1 MATSERTQA
10 AQDFLEASDR
20 EFAASENRQASEKLW
35 GAATQ
40 IVIAMA
46 EQRGWNSGSH
56 RAMKV
61 VVDRLATEYQ
71 DEFIV
76 NWFSIAEKFHA
87 NFYHNFMG
95 DYQLGSDRPVVHRFV
110 ERLLAYHDRC

>member
-1 MATSERTQA
+1 MATSERIQA

-20 EFAASENRQASEKLW
+20 EFDAGDNRQASEKLW

-40 IVIAMA
+40 MVIVMA
-46 EQRGWNSGSH
+46 EERGWDYGGH
-56 RAMKV
+56 HAMKV
-61 VVDRLATEYQ
+61 VVNRLAAEYQ
-71 DEFIV
+71 DESIV

-95 DYQLGSDRPVVHRFV
+95 DYQLESDRPVVHRFV
-110 ERLLAYHDRC
+110 ERMLAYHDRC